1 MVKPLIKIELLGET
15 KAAENIFDPEF
26 IFRLQYGLDVIE
38 LYYERPLRYLDH
50 NTKKRRKLK

>member
-1 MVKPLIKIELLGET
+1 MIKPSHKIELLGET
-15 KAAENIFDPEF
+15 KAEENIFDPEF

-50 NTKKRRKLK
+50 NIFKRRKLK